1 MTREEIKSMDL
12 KWWQKEDLFDLIKD
26 YPEVEIATREQL
38 EKFRSDKYWE
48 AQALIDQANSIE
60 SVADTIQLY
69 LDLMEDK

>member
-1 MTREEIKSMDL
+1 MTREEIESMDL
-12 KWWQKEDLFDLIKD
+12 KWRQKEDLLDLIKD

-38 EKFRSDKYWE
+38 EKFRSDKCWE